1 MYVKYPEKLMILLIF
16 LYVNFPW
23 YCYGYALGNLDCQ
36 NWYPD
41 PIEIDFGLSKNPFP
55 KIQIPSHLANF
66 PPELAQTN
74 RLAKT

>member
-1 MYVKYPEKLMILLIF
+1 MFSIRMLRRIVASRCI
-16 LYVNFPW
+16 
-23 YCYGYALGNLDCQ
+23 LGNLDCQ